1 MKRVALMLLLLGS
14 GCTLLAACN
23 TIEGIGKDVK
33 AVGSGVEKA
42 ASH

>member
-1 MKRVALMLLLLGS
+1 MRRVVLMVLLLGS

-33 AVGSGVEKA
+33 AVGAGVEKA